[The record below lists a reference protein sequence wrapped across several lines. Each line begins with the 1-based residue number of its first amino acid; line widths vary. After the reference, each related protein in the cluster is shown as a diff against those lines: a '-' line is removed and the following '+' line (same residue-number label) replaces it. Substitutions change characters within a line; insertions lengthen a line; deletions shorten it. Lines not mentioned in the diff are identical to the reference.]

1 MADIDKKILK
11 KIVEH
16 NKKIIGKYGNSE
28 SEAVNEMITLKFE
41 GHSIWNPFLDE
52 TGRFKV
58 DPEEK
63 YGGKKLDIFI
73 NKFKEKNKYN

>member
-1 MADIDKKILK
+1 MSDINKKILEE
-11 KIVEH
+11 IVDH
-16 NKKIIGKYGNSE
+16 NKKVIEKYENSE
-28 SEAVNEMITLKFE
+28 SKAINEMITLNFE

-63 YGGKKLDIFI
+63 YSIKKL
-73 NKFKEKNKYN
+73 NKLVSMYKNR

>member
-1 MADIDKKILK
+1 MFDINKKILEE
-11 KIVEH
+11 IVDH
-16 NKKIIGKYGNSE
+16 NKKVIEKYENSE
-28 SEAVNEMITLKFE
+28 SKAINEMITLNFE

-63 YGGKKLDIFI
+63 YGIKKL
-73 NKFKEKNKYN
+73 NKLVSMYKNR